1 MKQKE
6 KEELEAYL
14 VTLEQERRYRPSV
27 IDSLREMDDS
37 VIDLQLVVTLLR
49 HICRQ
54 DEGAVLVFLPG
65 WDTISKL
72 HDMLKS
78 DVMFRSS
85 SQYIIIPLH
94 SMMPT
99 TTQRQAR

>member
-1 MKQKE
+1 
-6 KEELEAYL
+6 
-14 VTLEQERRYRPSV
+14 
-27 IDSLREMDDS
+27 MDES
-37 VIDLQLVVTLLR
+37 VIDLQLVVTVLR
-49 HICRQ
+49 NISRQ

-78 DVMFRSS
+78 DVVFSS
-85 SQYIIIPLH
+85 SSKYIIIPLH

-99 TTQRQAR
+99 ATQRQAS